1 MGAAFSTPAPRS
13 ALPAAAAFR
22 GGTRDAAPPASASR
36 IFAQAPPAGRE
47 RARVVASGPAPSML
61 AGAGQGTLTVGGP
74 GAPLAPGVRAQ
85 LEAGFGADL
94 AAVRVHEGAGAARL
108 ALAHGARAFAFGHHV
123 VLGAGASQRD
133 LALMAHEVAHVLQ
146 QRGASGVQRCG
157 SDACC
162 GCGSG
167 PGAAHEAE
175 AARAAATVS
184 GGGTYTVTGQVAAGT
199 PQFEGEDEG
208 LLTGAIW
215 SVVEEFAPRLVPII
229 RRGPEGVFDWIKDK
243 VTGAIKTVVDTA
255 MAPVRAVA
263 DTGKWLHGHV
273 GPLLASM
280 QEAAAKIAQ
289 NDCKPI
295 TDAAAKIEDLATKL
309 ITPVIE
315 KLQAV
320 VGKVGDF
327 LKGIWDRF
335 GTPVWDF
342 IKKYAGAQWEAL
354 QQIGD
359 WIWTKTAGVRRL
371 GQKAW
376 TWLKNKIGIGEGP
389 EGQNGILQWI
399 QGKAGAAWDWVQ
411 AKIEP
416 YKKQLTAVAAAVA
429 GVAIMLSPAGPIIL
443 AGAAIYG
450 VVQGVKWI
458 RANLAGGN
466 AIVRARAYAQTV
478 LIPQVIGA
486 VNKMTAAVTKMAG
499 AVTGKLGDF
508 AAGFGR
514 MVGAAASTALQFLID
529 AAQWVAGKATE
540 LAAWAAD
547 KLTALADWIQR
558 ALGRLLDFL
567 KPVLDFLGKVGG
579 LIVDIYAL
587 PMLLAGALWKK
598 IPACIRDPFVDW
610 IVPLILRQIDIFK
623 ELVKDDEAWGKTKA
637 DVMRIIRLVFVTKDL
652 KGAIRATFDLLLRVF
667 NVPMELL
674 VQIKQKALS
683 AWDTISAAPIKF
695 IKNAVKTIGRGLQQ
709 YAGRLKDNLL
719 YGLEGWLFGEL
730 ADKGIAKP
738 NSWTNPW
745 DLVQFGL
752 DVMGLSMPHI
762 FELLEKRFEKKTVDR
777 LRTAWSA
784 ISRAWDWIMD
794 MKDKKPAEVT
804 KEIVTAG
811 KEFGKSIL
819 EGIVVWIVE
828 RVALELATMATAAAA
843 TAGLSQVLDA
853 VKRIYRA
860 IKTAVR
866 WARTIVDMVNRT
878 LDSVLDIAAG
888 SLDGPA
894 EILHGAMKKA
904 TPAVIGFL
912 GDQVGLGGIADE
924 IKALVDKLRKKVDDA
939 ILAVIDSLKAMFAAL
954 VAGAKSVAGKV
965 FEWWK
970 ARLKLRGADGKTHHL
985 AFSGEGETA
994 EPTIES
1000 DPKSVN
1006 KFLKELEDSKEFKT
1020 LPKLDKSAAEGR
1032 VTFVRGLLDTIKK
1045 EQKRPAKEKADADI
1059 KIAAAHTAMVEPLE
1073 KLLGVAGTGNTDLD
1087 REGPLASATERL
1099 AAITAM
1105 AAISNGKSVK
1115 IDVVELLTQTKFDQY
1130 RREYETIYAP
1140 GKNIGASF
1148 QWPHRYLRLRAAR
1161 RAGSDAES
1169 KWRPILYP
1177 NATKQSFIVTRA
1189 DDGKVVE
1196 VIPDV
1201 VTPDVIADIKNTKT
1215 LSYSRQ
1221 LQDFALVA
1229 HPSKAAEVRQGDK
1242 LITAKRKFE
1251 VVVRHETHR
1260 DGATAVTGPLID
1272 AVHDVGTRG
1281 GLVHYAITD
1290 LDELIE
1296 ESKAAAAKGGIS
1308 WPVL

>member
-94 AAVRVHEGAGAARL
+94 AAVRVHEGAAAARL

-146 QRGASGVQRCG
+146 QRGGSGVQRCG
-157 SDACC
+157 ADACC

-167 PGAAHEAE
+167 AGAANEAD

-273 GPLLASM
+273 GPLLVSM

-327 LKGIWDRF
+327 LKGVWDKF

-411 AKIEP
+411 ARIEP

-486 VNKMTAAVTKMAG
+486 VNRMTAAVTKMAG

-514 MVGAAASTALQFLID
+514 VVGAAASTALQFLVD
-529 AAQWVAGKATE
+529 AAQWVATKAGE

-738 NSWTNPW
+738 KSWTDPW
-745 DLVQFGL
+745 DLVQFAL

-762 FELLEKRFEKKTVDR
+762 FELLEKRFEKKTVDK
-777 LRTAWSA
+777 LRMAWGV

-804 KEIVTAG
+804 KEIITAG

-828 RVALELATMATAAAA
+828 RVALELSTMAAAAAA

-970 ARLKLRGADGKTHHL
+970 ARLKLRAADGKTHHL
-985 AFSGEGETA
+985 SFSGERENA

-1006 KFLKELEDSKEFKT
+1006 KFLKEFENRPEAK
-1020 LPKLDKSAAEGR
+1020 LPDAIAQVE
-1032 VTFVRGLLDTIKK
+1032 VVRGLLDTIKK
-1045 EQKRPAKEKADADI
+1045 EQKRLVKGEADADD
-1059 KIAAAHTAMVEPLE
+1059 KIAKAHSAMVKPLE
-1073 KLLGVAGTGNTDLD
+1073 LLLGLAGPGNTNLD
-1087 REGPLASATERL
+1087 REATLESATDRL
-1099 AAITAM
+1099 GAITAM
-1105 AAISNGKSVK
+1105 EAVSSAKSVG
-1115 IDVVELLTQTKFDQY
+1115 IAEVALLTDDRFKRY
-1130 RREYETIYAP
+1130 RGEYANDYAP

-1161 RAGSDAES
+1161 RAGSDAEE
-1169 KWRPILYP
+1169 KWRPIIYP
-1177 NATKQSFIVTRA
+1177 GAGKQSFTVTRT
-1189 DDGKVVE
+1189 DNTVVE

-1201 VTPDVIADIKNTKT
+1201 VHAGVIADIKNTKT
-1215 LSYSRQ
+1215 LSYTQQ
-1221 LQDFALVA
+1221 LRDFALVA
-1229 HPSKAAEVRQGDK
+1229 DPDKAKAVRQGGN
-1242 LITAKRKFE
+1242 LITAKSRFE
-1251 VVVRHETHR
+1251 VVARHETHR
-1260 DGATAVTGPLID
+1260 DGKRTDISGNLLQ
-1272 AVHDVGTRG
+1272 AVHNVGLG
-1281 GLVHYAITD
+1281 GGVIHFAITD
-1290 LDELIE
+1290 LAEQIDAFKKD
-1296 ESKAAAAKGGIS
+1296 SNA
-1308 WPVL
+1308 WPRI